1 MTVMMIQGKVEN
13 IFDKEDF
20 ARMLGE
26 RLGSDAERYFRD
38 ETDLGVLLD
47 DLDEVVFIEHCGGD
61 CSKVTEI
68 EEEKDDLS
76 NKMDNLQSFL
86 DRVRD
91 KLYEIKDDFKYL
103 GTLMTAEEIKKE
115 VNDLITEVEANL

>member
-13 IFDKEDF
+13 IFDKGDF

-38 ETDLGVLLD
+38 ETDLSVLLD
-47 DLDEVVFIEHCGGD
+47 DLDEAVFIEHCGGD

-76 NKMDNLQSFL
+76 NEMDNLQSFL

-115 VNDLITEVEANL
+115 VDDLITEVEANL